1 MALVDEIEQTLNKYN
16 LIGCSCCASTW
27 QYLKDYPDACPLDED
42 GDPDHSYDP
51 PDCGEAKDRVRI
63 LAELV
68 DEMLTKRGVGV

>member
-27 QYLKDYPDACPLDED
+27 QYLKDYPDACPVDEC
-42 GDPDHSYDP
+42 GDVDHEYQP
-51 PDCGEAKDRVRI
+51 GCAEEKDRVRI

-68 DEMLTKRGVGV
+68 DEMLTERGVRA